1 MNKTAIIS
9 GSSRGIGAAI
19 AEELAKKGWNVVL
32 NYVRNGQKAEELKN
46 ELSKYS
52 AVIAVQADVSEPS
65 GAEKLFTAAK
75 NRFGKVDLLVNNAGI
90 SLIKPLDAVSYD
102 EWKGIFAVNVDGVFN
117 LTKEVLPDMIA
128 RKSGKIINVG
138 SMWGQVGA
146 SCEVAYSATKA
157 AVIGFTKALAKEVG
171 PSGISVNCVCPGF
184 IETDMN
190 ACHSAETLSEI
201 KAETPLQTLGRPL
214 DVAKAVAFLAS
225 EDADFVTG
233 QVVGVNGGL
242 VI

>member
-32 NYVRNGQKAEELKN
+32 NYVRNGQKAEELKDK
-46 ELSKYS
+46 LSKYS

-90 SLIKPLDAVSYD
+90 SLIKPLD
-102 EWKGIFAVNVDGVFN
+102 AVNVDGVFN

-184 IETDMN
+184 IKTDMN

-201 KAETPLQTLGRPL
+201 KEETPLQALGRPL

-225 EDADFVTG
+225 DDADFITG

>member
-32 NYVRNGQKAEELKN
+32 NYVRNGQKAEELKDK
-46 ELSKYS
+46 LSKYS

-90 SLIKPLDAVSYD
+90 SLIKPLDDVSYD

-171 PSGISVNCVCPGF
+171 P
-184 IETDMN
+184 
-190 ACHSAETLSEI
+190 
-201 KAETPLQTLGRPL
+201 
-214 DVAKAVAFLAS
+214 
-225 EDADFVTG
+225 
-233 QVVGVNGGL
+233 
-242 VI
+242 

>member
-32 NYVRNGQKAEELKN
+32 NYVRNGQKAEELKDK
-46 ELSKYS
+46 LSKYS

-90 SLIKPLDAVSYD
+90 SLIKPLDDVSYD

-128 RKSGKIINVG
+128 RKSGKIINIG

-190 ACHSAETLSEI
+190 ARHSAETLSEI
-201 KAETPLQTLGRPL
+201 KEETPLQALGRPL

-225 EDADFVTG
+225 DDADFITG
-233 QVVGVNGGL
+233 QIVGVNGGL

>member
-19 AEELAKKGWNVVL
+19 VEELAKKGWNVVL

-190 ACHSAETLSEI
+190 AGHSAETLSEI
-201 KAETPLQTLGRPL
+201 KEETPLQALGRPL

-225 EDADFVTG
+225 DDADFITG